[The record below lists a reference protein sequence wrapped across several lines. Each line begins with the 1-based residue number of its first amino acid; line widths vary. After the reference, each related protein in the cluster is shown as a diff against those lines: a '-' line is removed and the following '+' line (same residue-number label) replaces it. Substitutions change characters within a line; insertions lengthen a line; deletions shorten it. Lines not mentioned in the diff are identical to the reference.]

1 MGTSSSTDEF
11 RALERENDILAWDC
25 EAFRNMKSFF
35 AVRNE
40 AEFPGRRDKL
50 LEIRHKLEE
59 YSKYRPEGYGR
70 GIMLS

>member
-1 MGTSSSTDEF
+1 MATNSSVDNF
-11 RALERENDILAWDC
+11 RALERENNISTWEC
-25 EAFRNMKSFF
+25 EAFHNIKSFF

-59 YSKYRPEGYGR
+59 YSENRPEGYGR
-70 GIMLS
+70 SIMLN